1 MRLSLVLAFPLACAI
16 FLLAGGARAL
26 AAEYAEAVDVFGEV
40 RLLPENIPLKKG
52 VALREGQRLRTGERA
67 WVTVRFGDKL
77 ASQVGPD
84 SEVRLERSNTRAP
97 RLRLEYGGVLSHV
110 KGDAKTS
117 RAAYEVKGKGATA
130 ASAGG
135 TFYLREPRA
144 GGPAFFCVC
153 EGKASAEWGSHRTE
167 VQASHHEHARLLKP
181 GVAQAEPAPPGT
193 DHNDSD
199 VQALKSALPRDW
211 DPERARAIPAPSLPA
226 AQ

>member
-1 MRLSLVLAFPLACAI
+1 MRLPLVFAFPLACAI
-16 FLLAGGARAL
+16 FLLGGSARAF

-67 WVTVRFGDKL
+67 WVIVRFGDKS

-110 KGDAKTS
+110 KDA
-117 RAAYEVKGKGATA
+117 AHEVKGKVATA

-135 TFYLREPRA
+135 TFYLREPRS

-153 EGKASAEWGSHRTE
+153 EGKASASWGPHRTE
-167 VQASHHEHARLLKP
+167 VRASHHEHARLLKP

-193 DHNDSD
+193 EHNDSD
-199 VQALKSALPRDW
+199 VQALKSALPREW